1 MVNFPGGFPIRFPGG
16 NQGGQGPGFPGMPGF
31 PGQGGQGPRP
41 GFPGQGQG
49 PGFPG
54 QGGQGPGFPG
64 FPGQGG
70 QGQGARPGA
79 GYPPPPPHL
88 INQFNTYSQN
98 PAQAQ
103 LMLQSQGGIQTFA
116 AGCEGRWTIV
126 LLRNG
131 QLFLMYVISSSVYGN
146 TVGIIWPNFTFGSF
160 PSSAIAAYS
169 C

>member
-16 NQGGQGPGFPGMPGF
+16 NQGGQGPGFPGIPGF
-31 PGQGGQGPRP
+31 PGQ
-41 GFPGQGQG
+41 
-49 PGFPG
+49 
-54 QGGQGPGFPG
+54 GQGPGFPG

-70 QGQGARPGA
+70 QGQGPRPGA

-103 LMLQSQGGIQTFA
+103 LMLQSQGGIQTFS

-131 QLFLMYVISSSVYGN
+131 QLFLMYVISSSVFGN

>member
-16 NQGGQGPGFPGMPGF
+16 NQGVPPGRFPSPGGFPGRPGQGPDFPGGPGVPGQGPGFPGGPGF
-31 PGQGGQGPRP
+31 GQGGNINP
-41 GFPGQGQG
+41 G
-49 PGFPG
+49 
-54 QGGQGPGFPG
+54 GG
-64 FPGQGG
+64 
-70 QGQGARPGA
+70 
-79 GYPPPPPHL
+79 GYPPPPQSI
-88 INQFNTYSQN
+88 INQFNAYSQN

-103 LMLQSQGGIQTFA
+103 SLLQSQGGVQAFS

-131 QLFLMYVISSSVYGN
+131 QLFLMYVISSSVFGN

>member
-1 MVNFPGGFPIRFPGG
+1 MVNFPGGFPIQFPGG
-16 NQGGQGPGFPGMPGF
+16 NQGGPPGGFPGPGRFPGQGPGQGPIPGMPGI
-31 PGQGGQGPRP
+31 
-41 GFPGQGQG
+41 

-64 FPGQGG
+64 QGGPNRFPGGV
-70 QGQGARPGA
+70 
-79 GYPPPPPHL
+79 GYPPPPQHL

-103 LMLQSQGGIQTFA
+103 ILLQRQGGGIQTFS

-131 QLFLMYVISSSVYGN
+131 QLFLMYVISSSVFGN
-146 TVGIIWPNFTFGSF
+146 TFGIIWPNFTFGSF